1 VSGPETNGSGPGF
14 GCDDF
19 AERLT
24 AFNLGELDAGEAAKA
39 RAHVAGC
46 GDCAGLVLADRA
58 LSSRLRAEAG
68 HAPESVRLSVRE
80 ALTGAGFS
88 PSAAPASA
96 TSASATPATAPSAP
110 ASSLPKPSDPVVPA
124 PVPLRPRRS
133 RAWRLVSALAA
144 AAVLLVAI
152 LVWTRPDDGAAPVS
166 QAGTI
171 GAAMQAFASGPLRF
185 DPALGTRP
193 GGSKQLTGLRVAGSG
208 RMELAGTRVEATEY
222 RGADGTRLAVFW
234 WPGSLPPAYAR
245 EGGAPGPRTST
256 SGGTTSTW
264 WAHNGVAWC
273 VVGNIDRATY
283 DRALDEIRHA

>member
-68 HAPESVRLSVRE
+68 QVPASVHLSVRE
-80 ALTGAGFS
+80 VLASAGFS
-88 PSAAPASA
+88 PSAASSPPAE
-96 TSASATPATAPSAP
+96 ASRPAP
-110 ASSLPKPSDPVVPA
+110 AAPAASTPKAAEPEVVPE

-133 RAWRLVSALAA
+133 RAWRVVSALAA

-152 LVWTRPDDGAAPVS
+152 LVWTRPDSGEPAPP
-166 QAGTI
+166 QAGGTI
-171 GAAMQAFASGPLRF
+171 GAAMQAFAAGPLRF
-185 DPALGTRP
+185 DPALGAKPVR
-193 GGSKQLTGLRVAGSG
+193 SKELTGLRVAGSG
-208 RMELAGTRVEATEY
+208 RMELAGTTVAATEY
-222 RGADGTRLAVFW
+222 RGADGSRLAVFW

-245 EGGAPGPRTST
+245 EGGKPGPRTST
-256 SGGTTSTW
+256 SGGNTSTW
-264 WAHNGVAWC
+264 WAHDGVAWC